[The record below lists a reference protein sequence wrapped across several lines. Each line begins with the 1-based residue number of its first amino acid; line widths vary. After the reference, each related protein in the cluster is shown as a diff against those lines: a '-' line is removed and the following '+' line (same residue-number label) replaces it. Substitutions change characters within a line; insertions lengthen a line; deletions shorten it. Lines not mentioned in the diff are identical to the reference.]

1 MLPSVLPNDLGY
13 FTLEESKLYEVNTMF
28 LFSKLKRPGLFGQMV
43 LLMLAVIVSCILLIT
58 VFFSSIIDQ
67 LIEKTTG
74 QQALTVAELV
84 AENASIKAAFSTED
98 PAQSIQPI
106 ADKLRV
112 RTGADYIV
120 IANKDGIRYS
130 HPHPDQIG
138 HVTETS
144 NEGPLSGESV
154 VFIGNGVLGEAV
166 KAKTPIYDETGAIIG
181 ISSVGFLTNEVED
194 VIFLYQLRVAGFGG
208 LALLIGIPGAFLIA
222 RRVKT
227 LIFNLEPEEISHA
240 FSEKQAILESIM
252 DATLAI
258 SPALDILSANKNA
271 RDILGEHAVGT
282 LTEPRLQALIQT
294 ALQNPNVLIQEQMLM
309 NNLIYIVDIS
319 SIQANETAISGFVL
333 TIRPFSE
340 VEDLANELIE
350 VQQHAN
356 HIRAQTHEYLNK
368 LNTLNG
374 LLLLERYEDA
384 KAFMKM
390 EVQELQQT
398 VTFLMTTVKDP
409 LIVALLLGKV
419 NRAKEMKASL
429 TFDAN
434 SQWLDFPDTIQSEH
448 IVTVIG
454 NLIDNAL
461 EASSA
466 FNGTNGTVHLSFT
479 DFGDELIMDIED
491 NGVGMTAEEEA
502 YFFTE
507 GATTKNHA
515 QHGLGL
521 AIMQHALNQLSG
533 EWYRSD
539 RLQGGTCMTI
549 AIPKNKTDYANE
561 GEEKL

>member
-1 MLPSVLPNDLGY
+1 MFLPSSV
-13 FTLEESKLYEVNTMF
+13 
-28 LFSKLKRPGLFGQMV
+28 KRPGLFVQMV
-43 LLMLAVIVSCILLIT
+43 LLMLAVLLSCILLIT

-67 LIEKTTG
+67 IIEKTTG
-74 QQALTVAELV
+74 KQALTVAELV
-84 AENASIKAAFSTED
+84 AENAAIIDAFSTED

-106 ADKLRV
+106 AEELRV
-112 RTGADYIV
+112 QTGADYIV

-130 HPHPDQIG
+130 HPHAGQIG
-138 HVTETS
+138 RVTETS
-144 NEGPLSGESV
+144 NVGPLAGKPT

-166 KAKTPIYDETGAIIG
+166 KAKTPIYDGTGTIIG
-181 ISSVGFLTNEVED
+181 VSSVGFLTNEVESE
-194 VIFLYQLRVAGFGG
+194 IFLYQLRVAGFGG
-208 LALLIGIPGAFLIA
+208 LALLIGIPGAFFIA
-222 RRVKT
+222 RRVKK

-240 FSEKQAILESIM
+240 FSEKQAILESIG

-258 SPALDILSANKNA
+258 SPALDILSANKKA
-271 RDILGEHAVGT
+271 REILKEHARGT
-282 LTEPRLQALIQT
+282 LTEPHLQALIQT
-294 ALQNPNVLIQEQMLM
+294 AMQNPNSFIQEQVLI

-319 SIQANETAISGFVL
+319 PIQAKETAISGFVL

-350 VQQHAN
+350 IQQHAN

-374 LLLLERYEDA
+374 LLLLERYEEA

-398 VTFLMTTVKDP
+398 VTFLMSTVKDP
-409 LIVALLLGKV
+409 LIVAVLLGKV

-429 TFDAN
+429 TFDEN

-448 IVTVIG
+448 VVTVVG

-461 EASSA
+461 EASTA
-466 FNGTNGTVHLSFT
+466 WRGTNAIVHLSFT
-479 DFGDELIMDIED
+479 DYGDELIMDIED
-491 NGVGMTAEEEA
+491 NGKGMTSEEEA

-507 GATTKNHA
+507 GVTTKNSP

-521 AIMQHALNQLSG
+521 AIMQHALHQLGG
-533 EWYRSD
+533 EWYRTD

-549 AIPKNKTDYANE
+549 AIPKTTPDYTTI
-561 GEEKL
+561 EERENHD

>member
-1 MLPSVLPNDLGY
+1 MSLS
-13 FTLEESKLYEVNTMF
+13 
-28 LFSKLKRPGLFGQMV
+28 SKLKRPGLFGQMV
-43 LLMLAVIVSCILLIT
+43 LLILAVIVSCILLIT
-58 VFFSSIIDQ
+58 LFFSSIIDQ

-74 QQALTVAELV
+74 QQAMTVAELV
-84 AENASIKAAFSTED
+84 AENASIIAAFSAED

-106 ADKLRV
+106 AEELRV

-120 IANKDGIRYS
+120 IANRDGIRYS

-138 HVTETS
+138 RVTETS
-144 NEGPLSGESV
+144 NESQLAGESD
-154 VFIGNGVLGEAV
+154 VFIGSGILGEAV

-181 ISSVGFLTNEVED
+181 ISSVGFLTSEVEEA
-194 VIFLYQLRVAGFGG
+194 IFLYQLRVAGFGG
-208 LALLIGIPGAFLIA
+208 LALLIGIPGAFYIA
-222 RRVKT
+222 RRVKK

-240 FSEKQAILESIM
+240 FSEKQAILESIG

-258 SPALDILSANKNA
+258 SPTLDILSANKKA
-271 RDILGEHAVGT
+271 RDILGEHAIGT
-282 LTEPRLQALIQT
+282 LKEPQLQALFQT
-294 ALQNPNVLIQEQMLM
+294 ALQNPDSLIHEQILM
-309 NNLIYIVDIS
+309 NNLIYIVDIAP
-319 SIQANETAISGFVL
+319 IQAKETAISGFVL

-350 VQQHAN
+350 IQQHAN

-384 KAFMKM
+384 KSFMKM

-409 LIVALLLGKV
+409 LIVAVLLGKV

-429 TFDAN
+429 TFDAD
-434 SQWLDFPDTIQSEH
+434 SHWLDFPDAIQSEH

-466 FNGTNGTVHLSFT
+466 FKGTDASVHVSFT

-491 NGVGMTAEEEA
+491 NGKGMTAEEEA

-521 AIMQHALNQLSG
+521 AIMQHALHQLGG

-549 AIPKNKTDYANE
+549 AIPKTTTDHK
-561 GEEKL
+561 GEKKS